1 MSMISKLSTKIKRSA
16 LKRAQEYMLKNQLQV
31 SCICPTF
38 TYYIL
43 LCKSEVNGRGDGLSM
58 QAVLFI

>member
-1 MSMISKLSTKIKRSA
+1 
-16 LKRAQEYMLKNQLQV
+16 MLKNQLQV